1 MAATATWQEDNGAAT
16 GSPLKGSVR
25 TDAPHVNWKA
35 IDNVVTPYTNSSI
48 IAGQN
53 SYAKYQFI
61 KFTGSFTQ
69 ISAGRFAHTAGS
81 LGPGL
86 NLVGKVTSIYET
98 PSRSALSGA
107 TNMNATTPVS
117 SGTPVNFS
125 TTGPE
130 GSASSSISGPG
141 YTQYMVTQLQTTAAA
156 AAGDIPTQ
164 TFTFQWN
171 EN

>member
-25 TDAPHVNWKA
+25 TDAPNYNWKSV
-35 IDNVVTPYTNSSI
+35 DNVPTSYTNASI

-53 SYAKYQFI
+53 SYPKYQFI

-98 PSRSALSGA
+98 PSRSALSGV
-107 TNMNATTPVS
+107 TNMNATTAV
-117 SGTPVNFS
+117 GNGATVNFS

-130 GSASSSISGPG
+130 GASSYSISGPG
-141 YTQYMVTQLQTTAAA
+141 YTQYLVTQLQTTAAA

>member
-16 GSPLKGSVR
+16 GTPLKGSVR

-35 IDNVVTPYTNSSI
+35 TDNVPTPYTSSSI

-86 NLVGKVTSIYET
+86 NLVGKVT
-98 PSRSALSGA
+98 
-107 TNMNATTPVS
+107 TPVS
-117 SGTPVNFS
+117 SGTAVNFS